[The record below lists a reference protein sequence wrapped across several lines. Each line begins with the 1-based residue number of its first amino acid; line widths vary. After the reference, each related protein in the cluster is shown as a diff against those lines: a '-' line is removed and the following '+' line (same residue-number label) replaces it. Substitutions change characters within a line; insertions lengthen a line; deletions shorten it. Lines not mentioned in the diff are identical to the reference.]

1 MKFGFTVG
9 DKNNAYYKR
18 KPLKVLCAKP
28 IWIDEGLWSNP
39 NRPNQMFLIEI
50 LDANPTCCSPEYMC
64 MQRKGNI
71 LYFICRSSITT
82 TLLCAPAINN
92 ENTLQ
97 LQCRWCQQQR
107 GGLSLPCE
115 TMRLIRTCR
124 WNLLRY
130 LPAKTLRG
138 GSVKIF
144 ALKYNSNRR
153 TQRIQTTK
161 RWTEENIATWFPGPN
176 VVHDSLTTKGF

>member
-1 MKFGFTVG
+1 M
-9 DKNNAYYKR
+9 R
-18 KPLKVLCAKP
+18 KTDLDRWGSLIQPKP
-28 IWIDEGLWSNP
+28 TKPNVSHRNIRCESNLLFS
-39 NRPNQMFLIEI
+39 RIH
-50 LDANPTCCSPEYMC
+50 MC

-82 TLLCAPAINN
+82 TLLCVPALNN

-115 TMRLIRTCR
+115 TVRLIRTCR
-124 WNLLRY
+124 WNLLRH
-130 LPAKTLRG
+130 LQAKTMRG

-144 ALKYNSNRR
+144 ALQYKSNKR
-153 TQRIQTTK
+153 TQRTQTTK

-176 VVHDSLTTKGF
+176 VVHDSLTTTKGF